1 MCNLEIIGACL
12 CTGCFIFSQNI
23 ICLLCLNTETN
34 VNSGSLLLS
43 VSAGPQS
50 ELNV

>member
-12 CTGCFIFSQNI
+12 CTDCFIFSQNI

-34 VNSGSLLLS
+34 VHLGCLLLS

-50 ELNV
+50 ELNL